1 MFSFAKN
8 GTTNIFIK
16 IKAGN
21 PKPSAT
27 RALAVSET
35 SVKSNS
41 PQKTKILL
49 FLPIKIIF
57 QKMQVLKKIPNSKA
71 FEILS
76 LASAFLFSTCFESIG
91 NNAVLIAIPNTP
103 SGN

>member
-21 PKPSAT
+21 PKLSAT

-41 PQKTKILL
+41 PLKNKNFIISSDKNNIPKNAGIEKKFQTLKLL
-49 FLPIKIIF
+49 KYFL
-57 QKMQVLKKIPNSKA
+57 
-71 FEILS
+71 
-76 LASAFLFSTCFESIG
+76 
-91 NNAVLIAIPNTP
+91 
-103 SGN
+103 

>member
-41 PQKTKILL
+41 PLKNKN
-49 FLPIKIIF
+49 FIISSD
-57 QKMQVLKKIPNSKA
+57 KNNIPKNAGIEKKNSK
-71 FEILS
+71 L
-76 LASAFLFSTCFESIG
+76 
-91 NNAVLIAIPNTP
+91 
-103 SGN
+103 